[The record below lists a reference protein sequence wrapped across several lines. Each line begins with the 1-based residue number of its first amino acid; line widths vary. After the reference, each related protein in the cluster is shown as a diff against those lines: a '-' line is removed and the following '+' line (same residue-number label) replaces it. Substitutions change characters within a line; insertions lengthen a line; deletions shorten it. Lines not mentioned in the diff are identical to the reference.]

1 MKQTISFRLIRRLEA
16 GKKRLSPE
24 AQHLM
29 RDFIVSQSL
38 ADSSFKNR
46 RGESDLYYTAFG
58 WLLSYLWKLP
68 LNKQQQATYLAQ
80 RQSDHLDLVHYVAYR
95 RCQLL
100 QRLSH
105 FGQIP
110 LFFEMHR
117 RQPMPSLASFASLPL
132 DDPWS
137 PYTRFLWLSLQE
149 DCAQPLP
156 DSQVELASLA
166 HYQTAEGGYANV
178 AGWATASTNA
188 TTAALTVIGQLTHSL
203 PNVALTYLR
212 NSQQPT
218 GGFSATAVSPMPDL
232 LSTATALF
240 TLKNYGVT
248 PCYPASDFVEAHWL
262 PNGGFAPT
270 LLEEESDVEYLFY
283 GLLALGS
290 L

>member
-1 MKQTISFRLIRRLEA
+1 ME
-16 GKKRLSPE
+16 
-24 AQHLM
+24 
-29 RDFIVSQSL
+29 
-38 ADSSFKNR
+38 
-46 RGESDLYYTAFG
+46 
-58 WLLSYLWKLP
+58 
-68 LNKQQQATYLAQ
+68 
-80 RQSDHLDLVHYVAYR
+80 
-95 RCQLL
+95 
-100 QRLSH
+100 
-105 FGQIP
+105 
-110 LFFEMHR
+110 
-117 RQPMPSLASFASLPL
+117 FASLA
-132 DDPWS
+132 
-137 PYTRFLWLSLQE
+137 R
-149 DCAQPLP
+149 
-156 DSQVELASLA
+156 
-166 HYQTAEGGYANV
+166 YQTAEGGYANV

-188 TTAALTVIGQLTHSL
+188 TTAALTVIGQLTNYL
-203 PNVALTYLR
+203 PNAALTYLR